1 MANLSNFTPPPH
13 PEGITLEGQLVRLEP
28 LDSKKHA
35 QQLFE
40 SNSEEGGERNWTYL
54 PYGPFNAVSDYSDW
68 LRSIEA
74 LPDPVFFT
82 IIRKEDGKAVG
93 VASYLRINP
102 NEGSIEVG
110 HINFSPSLQRT
121 AEATE
126 TMFLMMQ
133 WAFNSG
139 YRRYE
144 WKCNAKNVKSRKAA
158 QRLGLSYEGVFR
170 QASISKGQN
179 RDTAW
184 FAAIDKEWRQLEAAF
199 SDYLKSCNSNPK
211 SLRVLTK
218 SILVKKDNLEFSS

>member
-1 MANLSNFTPPPH
+1 MANLSNFTTPPH

-28 LDSKKHA
+28 LNSKKHA

-40 SNSEEGGERNWTYL
+40 SNSEEGGDRNWAYL
-54 PYGPFNAVSDYSDW
+54 PYGPFDAVSDYSDW
-68 LRSIEA
+68 LRSIED

-82 IIRKEDGKAVG
+82 IIRKEDGRAVG

-110 HINFSPSLQRT
+110 HINFSPRLQRT

-158 QRLGLSYEGVFR
+158 QRLGLSY
-170 QASISKGQN
+170 
-179 RDTAW
+179 
-184 FAAIDKEWRQLEAAF
+184 
-199 SDYLKSCNSNPK
+199 
-211 SLRVLTK
+211 
-218 SILVKKDNLEFSS
+218 